1 MKHALRLAVILLCLA
16 PLQRGRAAENATTA
30 YSDPHYGFALR
41 YPSNASIATDG
52 HADGQLDMTG
62 TAAVVVTPNL
72 DAFKGTNL
80 GEASVSVGVSNDPAV
95 VAACAA
101 GSPAQGEKAA
111 GTSTIGGVKFSR
123 FTFEDAAVGNRY
135 ASTIYRAVQT
145 GRCYEIVEFI
155 HWAVFENFSPG
166 TVTKFDPIK
175 IQTQLHAITR
185 SFGFKPSAT

>member
-1 MKHALRLAVILLCLA
+1 MKHALRLAVLVFCLSA
-16 PLQRGRAAENATTA
+16 LHHANAVDSATTA

-41 YPSNASIATDG
+41 YPANATVATDG
-52 HADGQLDMTG
+52 QADGQLDMTG

-80 GEASVSVGVSNDPAV
+80 GEASVSVGASSDPAV
-95 VAACAA
+95 VAACT
-101 GSPAQGEKAA
+101 SPAQGEKTA
-111 GTSTIGGVKFSR
+111 GTNSIGGIKFSR

-135 ASTIYRAVQT
+135 ASTVYRAVQT

-155 HWAVFENFSPG
+155 HWSVFENFSPG
-166 TVTKFDPIK
+166 TVTKFDPLK